1 MNTTKVEEEK
11 RPIPPIK
18 RSVWLLLKKYAL
30 EKTKKSGRQ
39 ITLSE
44 VIEESIL
51 NLVDIN
57 IKKS

>member
-1 MNTTKVEEEK
+1 MNTTRIEEEK

-30 EKTKKSGRQ
+30 EKTKGTGRQ

-44 VIEESIL
+44 VIEEAIL

-57 IKKS
+57 IKEN

>member
-1 MNTTKVEEEK
+1 MNTRLEEEK

-18 RSVWLLLKKYAL
+18 RSVWILLKKYAL
-30 EKTKKSGRQ
+30 EKTKETGRQ

-44 VIEESIL
+44 VIEKAIL
-51 NLVDIN
+51 NLVDVS

>member
-1 MNTTKVEEEK
+1 MNTTRVEEGK

>member
-1 MNTTKVEEEK
+1 MNTTRVEEEK

-30 EKTKKSGRQ
+30 EKTKRSGRQ

-51 NLVDIN
+51 NLVDMN

>member
-1 MNTTKVEEEK
+1 MNTKVEEEK

-18 RSVWLLLKKYAL
+18 RSVWILLKRYAL
-30 EKTKKSGRQ
+30 EKTKESGRQ